1 MLVIFVI
8 LFTIFCVVVIK
19 PQLISKGYLLFE
31 LIHAP
36 FVYTHFLSLPTSFVI
51 IIKLLCPCMGPFY

>member
-8 LFTIFCVVVIK
+8 LFTIFCIMIIK
-19 PQLISKGYLLFE
+19 PQLILKGNLLFE

-36 FVYTHFLSLPTSFVI
+36 FVYTHFL
-51 IIKLLCPCMGPFY
+51 